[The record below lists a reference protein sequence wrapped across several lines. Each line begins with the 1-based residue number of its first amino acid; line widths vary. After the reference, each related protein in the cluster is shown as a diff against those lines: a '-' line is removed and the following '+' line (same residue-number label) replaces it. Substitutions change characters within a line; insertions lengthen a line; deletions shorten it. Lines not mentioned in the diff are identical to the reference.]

1 MNPYFDR
8 RDYDVEAKFVEGL
21 RERRTKRNAPQK
33 KECGTESDDGGT
45 SSNDESCSEEKS
57 PLSSSSSSLLFSS
70 TSSRRTQKSIGREEG
85 ESDDD
90 AWMAGKKNAL
100 ARRWEKQRNGVNR
113 LRPGKIRLQS
123 SQSQDTDDEKVEFG
137 NEDISPVRKNSRIM
151 DSDDDNDGDD
161 DDDNDDNDDGDDDDN
176 SSEDERKTTGGNRKR
191 PTDDMDQKYDKVL
204 VETDED

>member
-57 PLSSSSSSLLFSS
+57 PSSSSSPLLFSS

-137 NEDISPVRKNSRIM
+137 NEDRSPVRKNSRIM

-161 DDDNDDNDDGDDDDN
+161 DDDNDDN
-176 SSEDERKTTGGNRKR
+176 SSEDEKKTTGGNRKR
-191 PTDDMDQKYDKVL
+191 PIDDMDQKYDKVL
-204 VETDED
+204 VE

>member
-57 PLSSSSSSLLFSS
+57 PLSSSSSSSSSSPLLFSS
-70 TSSRRTQKSIGREEG
+70 MSSRRTQKSIGREEG
-85 ESDDD
+85 QSEDD

-137 NEDISPVRKNSRIM
+137 NEDRSPVRKNSRIM

-161 DDDNDDNDDGDDDDN
+161 DDDNDDN
-176 SSEDERKTTGGNRKR
+176 SSEDEKKTTGGNRKR
-191 PTDDMDQKYDKVL
+191 PIDDMDQKYDKVL
-204 VETDED
+204 VE

>member
-45 SSNDESCSEEKS
+45 SSNEKS
-57 PLSSSSSSLLFSS
+57 PLSSSSSSSSSSPLLFSS

-137 NEDISPVRKNSRIM
+137 NEDRSPVRKNSRIM

-161 DDDNDDNDDGDDDDN
+161 DDDNDDNDDGD
-176 SSEDERKTTGGNRKR
+176 EDEKKTTGGNRKR
-191 PTDDMDQKYDKVL
+191 PIDDTDQKYDKVL